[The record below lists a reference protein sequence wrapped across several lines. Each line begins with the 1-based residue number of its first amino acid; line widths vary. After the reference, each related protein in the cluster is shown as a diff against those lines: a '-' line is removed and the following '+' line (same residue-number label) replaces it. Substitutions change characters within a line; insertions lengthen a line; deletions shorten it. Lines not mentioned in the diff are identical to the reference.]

1 MILPF
6 FCGFIILKA
15 SLVHKNTPVK
25 LTVMVLDQVSN
36 ERLSIEPPSNI
47 PALLTT
53 ISSWLY
59 FCFVISN
66 KFVMSFS
73 LETSVW
79 TTVVSL
85 PFFNS
90 FANSSNLSNL
100 RAAKINLAP
109 SLEKE
114 FAISLPI
121 PELAPVIMH
130 TLFSNFSYKIP

>member
-1 MILPF
+1 
-6 FCGFIILKA
+6 
-15 SLVHKNTPVK
+15 
-25 LTVMVLDQVSN
+25 
-36 ERLSIEPPSNI
+36 
-47 PALLTT
+47 
-53 ISSWLY
+53 
-59 FCFVISN
+59 
-66 KFVMSFS
+66 MSFS

-90 FANSSNLSNL
+90 FANPSNLSNL

-130 TLFSNFSYKIP
+130 T